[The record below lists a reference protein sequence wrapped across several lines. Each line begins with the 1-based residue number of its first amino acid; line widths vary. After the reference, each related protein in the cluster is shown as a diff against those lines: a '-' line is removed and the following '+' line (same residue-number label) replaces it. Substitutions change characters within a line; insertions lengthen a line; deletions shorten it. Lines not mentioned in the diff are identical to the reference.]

1 MKRGDGS
8 SHARWPSHEILFLK
22 YRDSGTIAPR
32 TLHVTVPTLPLA
44 LGRRRSGEGRPMG
57 STQPPLEFLLKL
69 SHNCLEGFELSRLNR
84 ISNLR
89 KEFREVLEEWI
100 ELEIEARFA
109 RWILEYRHVG
119 DSFPDRTVLP
129 AFPPTELAAHSV
141 THVSEQFLLPGGDE
155 HPVEFQFAS
164 VIEPGDGVEYQLR
177 LTLRHLPVCQDA
189 AAALRSLER
198 FALCNARSIG
208 DQPIDLLACDA
219 PDSSLSCPFLSY
231 SPREPVRELRSVS
244 SPMSCV
250 LAGTTQAVHYIVQY
264 ASTFVT
270 SAAPL
275 QSNLPRHQN

>member
-1 MKRGDGS
+1 
-8 SHARWPSHEILFLK
+8 
-22 YRDSGTIAPR
+22 
-32 TLHVTVPTLPLA
+32 
-44 LGRRRSGEGRPMG
+44 MG

-69 SHNCLEGFELSRLNR
+69 SQNCLEGFELSRLNR

-129 AFPPTELAAHSV
+129 AFPPPELGAGSV

-155 HPVEFQFAS
+155 LPAEFPFAS
-164 VIEPGDGVEYQLR
+164 VIELGDGVELQLR
-177 LTLRHLPVCQDA
+177 LPLRHLPVSQDA
-189 AAALRSLER
+189 AAALRSLEH
-198 FALCNARSIG
+198 FALCKARSIG
-208 DQPIDLLACDA
+208 DQPIDLLDCDA
-219 PDSSLSCPFLSY
+219 SDPSLSFPSFSY
-231 SPREPVRELRSVS
+231 SRREPVRELRRVS
-244 SPMSCV
+244 SRMSYV
-250 LAGTTQAVHYIVQY
+250 LAGTPQAVHYVVQY

-275 QSNLPRHQN
+275 RSNLPRHQN